1 MSKEVD
7 RNDIRQKMIADDMNY
22 HAERLG
28 LGAQGIHE
36 GWIQA
41 EEARASMNADMRA
54 ETRHH
59 MIAVGAF
66 YLAEKRGFTGN
77 GIDEDWIK
85 AEAEIDAIMQDQF

>member
-7 RNDIRQKMIADDMNY
+7 SNDIRQKMIADDMNY

-28 LGAQGIHE
+28 LGGQGIHE

-41 EEARASMNADMRA
+41 EEVRAAVKANISA

-59 MIAVGAF
+59 MIAVGAY
-66 YLAEKRGFTGN
+66 YLAEKRGFAGN
-77 GIDEDWIK
+77 GCDEDWIK
-85 AEAEIDAIMQDQF
+85 AEAELDAVMHNC

>member
-7 RNDIRQKMIADDMNY
+7 RNDIRQKMIADDMNC

-41 EEARASMNADMRA
+41 EEASASVNADMRA
-54 ETRHH
+54 KTRHH

-66 YLAEKRGFTGN
+66 YLAEKRGFAGN
-77 GIDEDWIK
+77 GFDEDWIK
-85 AEAEIDAIMQDQF
+85 AEAEIDAIMQNQV

>member
-7 RNDIRQKMIADDMNY
+7 SNDIRQQMIADDMQY

-28 LGAQGIHE
+28 FGGQGIHE

-41 EEARASMNADMRA
+41 EEARMAVNADIRA

-59 MIAVGAF
+59 MIAIGAY
-66 YLAEKRGFTGN
+66 YLAEKRGFAGN
-77 GIDEDWIK
+77 RCYEDWIT
-85 AEAEIDAIMQDQF
+85 AAAEIDAVLQDHG